1 MSLVKRLISDCE
13 KNILQLEKD
22 KSRIEK
28 KMNDPNFYSGDNINI
43 AKKASKRHSEIIENI
58 KAEEISW
65 ADLLQEIEE
74 I

>member
-1 MSLVKRLISDCE
+1 
-13 KNILQLEKD
+13 
-22 KSRIEK
+22 
-28 KMNDPNFYSGDNINI
+28 MNDPNFYSGDNINI
-43 AKKASKRHSEIIENI
+43 AKKASKRHSEIIEEI